1 MGMGI
6 ACFSEDRII
15 TWQKHTMIAG
25 AVADSVT
32 AGMDEGVRSAPDAE
46 HLRANTYSLLGAL
59 LAAPPP
65 QSLIDLL
72 TRITPGEVG
81 GGDEMASA
89 WEVLRLAGER
99 ATVASLDDEYHALF
113 VGIGR
118 GELVPYGSWYMTG
131 FLMDQPLA
139 VLRRDLAELG
149 FERQEDI
156 KEPEDHVAALLETM
170 GLLIGDSDASV
181 IVQRRF
187 FQSHMGAWMKTFFLD
202 LQKAS
207 TARFYRAVGQF
218 GEQFIEFET
227 KYLTMLV

>member
-1 MGMGI
+1 M
-6 ACFSEDRII
+6 
-15 TWQKHTMIAG
+15 HAG
-25 AVADSVT
+25 AVATSVMT
-32 AGMDEGVRSAPDAE
+32 GMGEGLRSAPEAE
-46 HLRANTYSLLGAL
+46 RLRANTYSLVGAL

-65 QSLIDLL
+65 QSLIQLL
-72 TRITPGEVG
+72 TRITPAEVG
-81 GGDEMASA
+81 GGDELAAA

-99 ATVASLDDEYHALF
+99 ATVDSLDDEYHTLF

-118 GELVPYGSWYMTG
+118 GELMPYGSWYMTG

-149 FERQEDI
+149 FARQEDI

-170 GLLIGDSDASV
+170 ALLISDSDASV
-181 IVQRRF
+181 DIQRRF
-187 FQSHMGAWMKTFFLD
+187 YQSHMGPWMKTFFLD

-207 TARFYRAVGQF
+207 AARFYRAVGQF
-218 GEQFIEFET
+218 GEQFIEFEN

>member
-1 MGMGI
+1 MN
-6 ACFSEDRII
+6 
-15 TWQKHTMIAG
+15 AG
-25 AVADSVT
+25 AVATSAT
-32 AGMDEGVRSAPDAE
+32 TGMGEEVRSAPSDE
-46 HLRANTYSLLGAL
+46 GLRANTYSLLAAL
-59 LAAPPP
+59 LAAPP
-65 QSLIDLL
+65 QESLLRLL
-72 TRITPGEVG
+72 ARITPTEVG
-81 GGDEMASA
+81 RDGDLAAA

-99 ATVASLDDEYHALF
+99 TSVESLDDEYHELF

-170 GLLIGDSDASV
+170 GLMIGGGGVSV
-181 IVQRRF
+181 DTQRRF
-187 FQSHMGAWMKTFFLD
+187 FQSHMGPWMKTFFLD

-207 TARFYRAVGQF
+207 AARFYRAVGQF
-218 GEQFIEFET
+218 GEQFMEFEH

>member
-1 MGMGI
+1 MN
-6 ACFSEDRII
+6 S
-15 TWQKHTMIAG
+15 G
-25 AVADSVT
+25 AVASSLT
-32 AGMDEGVRSAPDAE
+32 AGMGEEVRSAPLGE
-46 HLRANTYSLLGAL
+46 GLRANTYSLMAAL
-59 LAAPPP
+59 LAGPPS
-65 QSLIDLL
+65 QSLIELL
-72 TRITPGEVG
+72 KRITPAEVG
-81 GGDEMASA
+81 GEGELAQA

-99 ATVASLDDEYHALF
+99 ASVESLDDEYHELF

-170 GLLIGDSDASV
+170 GMLIADSDVSV
-181 IVQRRF
+181 DTERRF
-187 FQSHMGAWMKTFFLD
+187 FQSHMGPWMKTFFLD
-202 LQKAS
+202 LQKAQ

-218 GEQFIEFET
+218 GEQFIEFEH

>member
-1 MGMGI
+1 MN
-6 ACFSEDRII
+6 
-15 TWQKHTMIAG
+15 AG
-25 AVADSVT
+25 AVATSATTSMGERVR
-32 AGMDEGVRSAPDAE
+32 GVPQDEG
-46 HLRANTYSLLGAL
+46 LRANTYNLLGAL
-59 LAAPPP
+59 LAAPPAKP
-65 QSLIDLL
+65 LIELL
-72 TRITPGEVG
+72 TQITPAEVG
-81 GGDEMASA
+81 GHDDLAAA

-99 ATVASLDDEYHALF
+99 ATVESVDDEYHELF

-156 KEPEDHVAALLETM
+156 KEPEDHVAALLEIM
-170 GLLIGDSDASV
+170 GLLISESGAPVDL
-181 IVQRRF
+181 QRRF
-187 FQSHMGAWMKTFFLD
+187 FQSHMAPWMKFFFLD

-207 TARFYRAVGQF
+207 AARFYRAVGQF
-218 GEQFIEFET
+218 GEQFIEFER

>member
-1 MGMGI
+1 MNAGAGATSVTTGMG
-6 ACFSEDRII
+6 E
-15 TWQKHTMIAG
+15 G
-25 AVADSVT
+25 A
-32 AGMDEGVRSAPDAE
+32 RSAPEAE
-46 HLRANTYSLLGAL
+46 RLRANTYSLLGAL
-59 LAAPPP
+59 LAAPPAE
-65 QSLIDLL
+65 SLIQLL
-72 TRITPGEVG
+72 KQITPAEVG
-81 GGDEMASA
+81 DDDDLASA

-99 ATVASLDDEYHALF
+99 ANAASLDDEYHELF

-170 GLLIGDSDASV
+170 GLMIGEGDTSV
-181 IVQRRF
+181 DVQRRF
-187 FQSHMGAWMKTFFLD
+187 FQSHMGPWMKTFFLD
-202 LQKAS
+202 LQKANA
-207 TARFYRAVGQF
+207 ARFYRAVGQF
-218 GEQFIEFET
+218 GEQFIEFER